1 MGWFTNNIEPI
12 DQNILDDATICDF
25 KMLTIAHDH
34 CISKLENEKLTS
46 VEKLIVEANKQ
57 RAINKAVELLDSL
70 SHKEIIAVNEDLDTV
85 YIKRNEKFLNI
96 DGLISHS
103 ILSNK

>member
-12 DQNILDDATICDF
+12 DQNLLDDATICDF
-25 KMLTIAHDH
+25 KMLTIAHDC

-46 VEKLIVEANKQ
+46 VEKLIIEANKQ

-70 SHKEIIAVNEDLDTV
+70 QHKEIIAVMEDIETV

-96 DGLISHS
+96 DGLVSHS